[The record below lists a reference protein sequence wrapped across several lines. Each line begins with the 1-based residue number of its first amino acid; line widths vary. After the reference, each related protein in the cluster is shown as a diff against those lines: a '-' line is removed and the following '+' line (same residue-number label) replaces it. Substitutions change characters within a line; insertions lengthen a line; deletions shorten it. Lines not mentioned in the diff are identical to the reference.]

1 VVAMME
7 IQNPNADLLD
17 TIAASAY
24 LRTPKRT
31 LELYRAQGRPPVYC
45 RVGRRVLY
53 RRADLDQFLSDCRV
67 VEPTAPVPL

>member
-1 VVAMME
+1 MME

-31 LELYRAQGRPPVYC
+31 LELYRAQARPPVYC

-53 RRADLDQFLSDCRV
+53 QRRDLDQFLADCRV
-67 VEPTAPVPL
+67 IEPPAKVSL